1 VSIANYESL
10 PEDLPV
16 PEDDGAAAH
25 LAGLV
30 LPSIVLPATTGGEV
44 DLSLVG
50 RPRAIV
56 YLYPMTGTPGVPL
69 IEGWDQIPG
78 ARGCTPEAIGF
89 RGLLGE
95 LTGLGAEVFGVS
107 SQTAADQA
115 EAASRLALPFPLLSD
130 TGLVL
135 AERLR
140 LPTFEAGGRVM
151 YKRLTMVLNGG
162 RVEHVFYPIFPPD
175 RHAAEVLDWL
185 RQHPAG

>member
-1 VSIANYESL
+1 MVANYESL
-10 PEDLPV
+10 PEDLPA
-16 PEDDGAAAH
+16 PEDDGAADH
-25 LAGLV
+25 LAGMV
-30 LPSIVLPATTGGEV
+30 VPSVALPATTGEDV
-44 DLSLVG
+44 DLSQIGDG
-50 RPRAIV
+50 RAVV

-78 ARGCTPEAIGF
+78 ARGCTPETIGF
-89 RGLLGE
+89 RTLFDEMTALG
-95 LTGLGAEVFGVS
+95 VQIFGVS

-130 TGLVL
+130 PGLEL

-151 YKRLTMVLNGG
+151 YKRLTMVLGGG
-162 RVEHVFYPIFPPD
+162 RIEHVFYPIFPPD
-175 RHAAEVLDWL
+175 RHAAEVLAWL